1 MQPNRR
7 LLIISFLV
15 TLLALGGCS
24 TTSEPETGA
33 GTSPSQGESGATT
46 SGYQGGQGYEGQQTA
61 ETGAATAGGQ
71 WSGSPLDDPSSPLYE
86 KMFFFD
92 FDSSEIRPE
101 YLPALRAHA
110 EYLIA
115 NPDQRV
121 VIEGHCDERGSRE
134 YNMALGERRANAVR
148 RFLEAE
154 GVDPAQLETV
164 SYGEEK
170 PLDPRHNEEA
180 WSVNRRAV
188 LVYQ

>member
-24 TTSEPETGA
+24 TTSEPETGT